1 MLSPTYNIS
10 IIPKVLD
17 KRERREWENVCYEVQ
32 EDDIPT
38 AIKIALNHY
47 NDLHPEHHLLAK
59 ECWYLVVPEDPVVR
73 EPTPVNDDD
82 AKLLARILASKTLK
96 WENLSQQCTVRYEGW
111 DWSNSTIK
119 EEIKMELATIGG
131 DGWQEDF

>member
-1 MLSPTYNIS
+1 
-10 IIPKVLD
+10 
-17 KRERREWENVCYEVQ
+17 
-32 EDDIPT
+32 
-38 AIKIALNHY
+38 
-47 NDLHPEHHLLAK
+47 
-59 ECWYLVVPEDPVVR
+59 VR
-73 EPTPVNDDD
+73 EPTPINDDD